1 MKVDSAGGLV
11 PTPGA
16 QPRSAST
23 GSGFS
28 IGEASA
34 PQAAT
39 AAPRAAG
46 AAPVA
51 SMDALL
57 ALQEVDGPLERRRR
71 AVRRGGRLLDALDE
85 VKLALL
91 GGEGETVGP
100 ALQRLAAAARE
111 QRAGS
116 FDPGLDGVLDEI
128 ETRAA
133 VELAK
138 AEMSRLAA

>member
-1 MKVDSAGGLV
+1 MKVDAAGGLV
-11 PTPGA
+11 PTAGA
-16 QPRSAST
+16 QPRSAAT

-28 IGEASA
+28 VNSGGA
-34 PQAAT
+34 PQAT
-39 AAPRAAG
+39 AATPRAAG
-46 AAPVA
+46 AAPVS

-57 ALQEVDGPLERRRR
+57 ALQEVEGPLERRRR

-85 VKLALL
+85 VKLAML
-91 GGEGETVGP
+91 GGESAAP

-111 QRAGS
+111 QRDGS

-128 ETRAA
+128 DTRAA